1 MCGFIASFGFD
12 VNQNDFKHAL
22 NHLSRRGPDSE
33 GVWLE
38 NKVFLGSR
46 RLAIFD
52 LNNRSDQPMH
62 SLCSRYIIVFNG
74 SIYNYKDLRKY
85 LINNNIKL
93 KTFSDTEV
101 ILELFALEGAKM
113 ISRLKGMFAFVI
125 WDCKKK
131 EAFAARDPFG
141 IKPLYIGYNQDG
153 ILLSSQVKTLLS
165 TKFINT
171 NKDEV
176 SQYSFWS
183 LGYIVEPRTW
193 YSNIKSLKSGCYVQ
207 IKDGKIILEKQ
218 WYNLNNNWIRADKK
232 ENKISV
238 NELSKVIRESL
249 VASVKRHL
257 ISDVPVGIF
266 LSSGTDSTIL
276 AAIASSNSTKKIT
289 AITVSFEGFD
299 GSENDETN
307 KAKKIAQKFGMD
319 HHIYRVTEKDFH
331 NDLPNI
337 FDAMDQ
343 PTIDGINVWYASKAA
358 AKLRLKVVF
367 SGVGGDELFFGYN
380 HFRSIPIAYSVFK
393 FMKKIPTSIF
403 FINIFFQLISF
414 LKKNNRWKLIFKF
427 SNSIFDLWLLKRT
440 ILTSIDIAKNKV
452 LPNKNSYKSF
462 YENILASSDVLE
474 IKNYKI
480 RLSQI
485 ESIYYMRNQLL
496 RDSDWASMYHG
507 VELRTP
513 LVDATLLED
522 LVEVMKAFS
531 LFENKK
537 ALRLSFDSILPKN
550 IDFRK
555 KIGFQTPTKSWI
567 KNYVKSD
574 IQSINND
581 WFSYMKVVSNLFNK
595 N

>member
-1 MCGFIASFGFD
+1 
-12 VNQNDFKHAL
+12 
-22 NHLSRRGPDSE
+22 
-33 GVWLE
+33 
-38 NKVFLGSR
+38 
-46 RLAIFD
+46 
-52 LNNRSDQPMH
+52 
-62 SLCSRYIIVFNG
+62 
-74 SIYNYKDLRKY
+74 
-85 LINNNIKL
+85 
-93 KTFSDTEV
+93 
-101 ILELFALEGAKM
+101 
-113 ISRLKGMFAFVI
+113 
-125 WDCKKK
+125 
-131 EAFAARDPFG
+131 
-141 IKPLYIGYNQDG
+141 
-153 ILLSSQVKTLLS
+153 
-165 TKFINT
+165 
-171 NKDEV
+171 
-176 SQYSFWS
+176 
-183 LGYIVEPRTW
+183 
-193 YSNIKSLKSGCYVQ
+193 
-207 IKDGKIILEKQ
+207 
-218 WYNLNNNWIRADKK
+218 
-232 ENKISV
+232 
-238 NELSKVIRESL
+238 
-249 VASVKRHL
+249 
-257 ISDVPVGIF
+257 
-266 LSSGTDSTIL
+266 
-276 AAIASSNSTKKIT
+276 
-289 AITVSFEGFD
+289 
-299 GSENDETN
+299 
-307 KAKKIAQKFGMD
+307 
-319 HHIYRVTEKDFH
+319 
-331 NDLPNI
+331 
-337 FDAMDQ
+337 
-343 PTIDGINVWYASKAA
+343 
-358 AKLRLKVVF
+358 
-367 SGVGGDELFFGYN
+367 
-380 HFRSIPIAYSVFK
+380 
-393 FMKKIPTSIF
+393 MKKIPTSIF